1 MTTLHFA
8 RGTIYGAPKRI
19 RSRTVAGVTVSLGVA
34 LAGLVPVQ
42 AQPGNDPI
50 TTPSTTSFQQ
60 ALETAVSSNP
70 SLAATRARLGISQA
84 EVRAAAFHPNPSFLT
99 SYTPAE
105 DLYRIGVQQTIQLG
119 FKREFR
125 ISAARAA
132 LNVVRAEIEVAVL
145 DLRAQLRRAFTA
157 LYVAQQRASLLREVY
172 ETTQRLLDVA
182 RIRERAGDIPQFEV
196 LQAEVVSLNAQ
207 NDYQL
212 ALYQVIES
220 RASFNAVL
228 GRNAWEAAEVGLPDL
243 LPKLPVALTP
253 VSTTS
258 PTVLQASVSVTDAN
272 LTALVEEAL
281 RIRPEIEQNKA
292 SVLAAERQARSARAN
307 IFPNATISYG
317 RDINYKEKETFMF
330 FAANVE
336 IPLWYQQQGE
346 IQGAVARRA
355 QFLRERT
362 ALQNRI
368 RSEVTAAY
376 AEFVGQRRRLDLY
389 ESALLPQSAT
399 LVEKARRAFEAG
411 KSPIL
416 VPIQAQ
422 QAYVS
427 TRQGYLQA
435 LSDYQDAIT
444 SLERAVGTVL

>member
-1 MTTLHFA
+1 VTTLHCA
-8 RGTIYGAPKRI
+8 RGTICGAPKRL
-19 RSRTVAGVTVSLGVA
+19 RSRTVAAVTVSLGVA
-34 LAGLVPVQ
+34 MAGVIPVLG
-42 AQPGNDPI
+42 QPANEPVAAP
-50 TTPSTTSFQQ
+50 TPTSFQQ
-60 ALETAVSSNP
+60 ALEAAVSSNP

-125 ISAARAA
+125 ISAARAQLA
-132 LNVVRAEIEVAVL
+132 VVRAEIEVAVL

-172 ETTQRLLDVA
+172 ETTQRLLEVA
-182 RIRERAGDIPQFEV
+182 QVRERAGDIPQFEV

-228 GRNAWEAAEVGLPDL
+228 GRNAWEAVEVGLPDL

-253 VSTTS
+253 VSTSS

-272 LTALVEEAL
+272 LTALVEQAL

-346 IQGAVARRA
+346 IQGAIARRA

-422 QAYVS
+422 QAYVN